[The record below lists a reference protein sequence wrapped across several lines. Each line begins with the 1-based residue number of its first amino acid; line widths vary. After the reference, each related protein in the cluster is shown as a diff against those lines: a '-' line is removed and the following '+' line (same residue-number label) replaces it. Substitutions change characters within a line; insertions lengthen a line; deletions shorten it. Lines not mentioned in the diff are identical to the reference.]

1 MFTVDETKRIKH
13 SPLLLIKQS
22 SNMEGNHSSSDDSS
36 DSCDGSSD
44 DDFDMMTVTVLL
56 FVNDN
61 IAMANL
67 IAEAKHSQNDQ

>member
-1 MFTVDETKRIKH
+1 MKQTH
-13 SPLLLIKQS
+13 QALPLLLIKQS

>member
-1 MFTVDETKRIKH
+1 MKQTH
-13 SPLLLIKQS
+13 QALPLLLIKQS

-36 DSCDGSSD
+36 DSCDGSSDSSD